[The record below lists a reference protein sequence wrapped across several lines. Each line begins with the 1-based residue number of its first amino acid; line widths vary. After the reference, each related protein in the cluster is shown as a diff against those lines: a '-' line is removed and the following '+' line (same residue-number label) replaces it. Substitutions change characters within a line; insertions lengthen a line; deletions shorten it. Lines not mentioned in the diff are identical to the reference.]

1 MHTNHDF
8 SANEYKNYES
18 ITLRGAKYLIPYNSY
33 QHSMVTINK
42 LAIEAGG
49 KNVKLTPEHRD
60 CSCLRK

>member
-1 MHTNHDF
+1 MHTNNNF
-8 SANEYKNYES
+8 SANKYKNYES

-49 KNVKLTPEHRD
+49 KK
-60 CSCLRK
+60 